1 MQYKYGFIE
10 EARTSF
16 EILLKQ
22 YPKRSDIWNV
32 YIDKEIKIVKNSEK
46 IRHIFEKCLTVDFK
60 IKALKT
66 IIKKY
71 LEYEKE
77 NGNKKTIEH
86 VVNLTQKLISK
97 KISDVRKNETEEND
111 DMDIDG

>member
-10 EARTSF
+10 EGRNTF
-16 EILLKQ
+16 ELILKNF
-22 YPKRSDIWNV
+22 PKRSDIWIV
-32 YIDKEIKIVKNSEK
+32 YIDKEIKVVKTPEK
-46 IRHIFEKCLTVDFK
+46 IRHLFEKCLTIDFK
-60 IKALKT
+60 LKVLKT

-86 VVNLTQKLISK
+86 VMSLTQKLINE
-97 KISDVRKNETEEND
+97 KIKDLQKTDEND
-111 DMDIDG
+111 DMEIDE

>member
-16 EILLKQ
+16 EIMLKHH
-22 YPKRSDIWNV
+22 PKRSDIWNV
-32 YIDKEIKIVKNSEK
+32 YIDKEIKIVKNAEK

-86 VVNLTQKLISK
+86 VVGLTQKLISK
-97 KISDVRKNETEEND
+97 KIAEVQKNEEND

>member
-10 EARTSF
+10 EGRTSF
-16 EILLKQ
+16 ELILKNH
-22 YPKRSDIWNV
+22 PKRSDIWIV
-32 YIDKEIKIVKNSEK
+32 YLDKEIKIVKNAEK

-60 IKALKT
+60 IKVLKT

-77 NGNKKTIEH
+77 HGNKKTIEH
-86 VVNLTQKLISK
+86 VMALTQKLINNKLSSLQK
-97 KISDVRKNETEEND
+97 SDDND
-111 DMDIDG
+111 QMEIDE

>member
-16 EILLKQ
+16 EILLKHH
-22 YPKRSDIWNV
+22 PKRSDIWNV
-32 YIDKEIKIVKNSEK
+32 YIDKEIKIVKNPEK

-77 NGNKKTIEH
+77 NGNKKSIDH
-86 VVNLTQKLISK
+86 VVQLTQKLISK
-97 KISDVRKNETEEND
+97 KMADVQKNEENNE
-111 DMDIDG
+111 MEIDE